1 MDAPWGFLSSTSGL
15 PEWNDSN
22 HLETSGTLL
31 GPEGPAAPIL
41 RIAGFRHG
49 PRARWRDTRPYLEN
63 CTVDASIFAGRKT
76 SNISA
81 RPQGRMQNFAK

>member
-1 MDAPWGFLSSTSGL
+1 MDAPWGSWLSTSGS
-15 PEWNDSN
+15 PEWKNTG

-41 RIAGFRHG
+41 RIAGSRHC

-81 RPQGRMQNFAK
+81 RPIGRMQNFAK